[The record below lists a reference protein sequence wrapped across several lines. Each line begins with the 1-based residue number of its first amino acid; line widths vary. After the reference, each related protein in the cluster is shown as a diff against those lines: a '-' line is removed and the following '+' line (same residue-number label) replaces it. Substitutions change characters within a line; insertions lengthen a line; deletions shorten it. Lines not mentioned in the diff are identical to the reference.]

1 MTEMLRQ
8 LILSILDDDYGIS
21 AESYE
26 VLINY
31 LQCCGET
38 ELLGEIA
45 SLARATDNRFYI
57 K

>member
-8 LILSILDDDYGIS
+8 LVLSILDDDYGVS

-26 VLINY
+26 TLVNY

-38 ELLGEIA
+38 ELLGEIT
-45 SLARATDNRFYI
+45 SLTRATDNRFYI